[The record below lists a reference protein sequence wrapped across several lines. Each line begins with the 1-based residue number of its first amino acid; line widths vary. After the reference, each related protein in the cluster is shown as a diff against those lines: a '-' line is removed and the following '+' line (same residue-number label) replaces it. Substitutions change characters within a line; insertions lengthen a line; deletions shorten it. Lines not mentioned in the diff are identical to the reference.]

1 MAFNTEYAETLH
13 RHVVMWLDKH
23 IGVPG
28 NNEIMKNRFR
38 RVTYPLE
45 TFIDIQPAIDFI
57 HQQQATGKSVF
68 LIISGSLARE
78 VVPQIYD
85 LDCVTQ
91 IFIFC
96 GNIANHSV
104 WAAQYI
110 DKMLMFE
117 SDEEL
122 LIRLTNEIANYLK
135 EEANKYDKENKVER
149 AAGLLDWAAWLY
161 NDADTLQRAV
171 CQKVLNEIRQRR
183 QKLNI
188 DHQIVHPNQFNN

>member
-1 MAFNTEYAETLH
+1 MTFNTEYAETLH
-13 RHVVMWLDKH
+13 RHVVMWVDKH

-28 NNEIMKNRFR
+28 NNEMMKDRFR

-45 TFIDIQPAIDFI
+45 TFIDVQPAIDFI
-57 HQQQATGKSVF
+57 HQQQAAEKSVF

-78 VVPQIYD
+78 IVPKIYD
-85 LDCVTQ
+85 LDCVIQ

-96 GNIANHSV
+96 ANMKNHTA
-104 WAAQYI
+104 WAEQYI
-110 DKMLMFE
+110 DKVLILE
-117 SDEEL
+117 SDEDL

-135 EEANKYDKENKVER
+135 EEANKYDKENKVKQ

-161 NDADTLQRAV
+161 KDADTLQRTV
-171 CQKVLNEIRQRR
+171 CKTILDEIKQRR